1 MHKTI
6 KIRRIDSRT
15 IKTRRR
21 EAQLTDSFGEALY
34 LGDAPRPGRE
44 QQKTV
49 LRQSLNWLDREITA
63 AQRPKQSVCSWLPI
77 GRVMKEIF
85 MARALN
91 KNKKPETNNKNR
103 ACNYFLG
110 SFGSPCSFCVSEN
123 LRTSVGASLLAKIP
137 QAHRGIWFY
146 ASSFTPIASNRAST
160 GRSYSIASYSSYLLR
175 PTPSP
180 D

>member
-34 LGDAPRPGRE
+34 LGLAPRPGRE

-49 LRQSLNWLDREITA
+49 LRQSLYWLDRKINAT
-63 AQRPKQSVCSWLPI
+63 QRPKQSVCSWLPI
-77 GRVMKEIF
+77 GRVMKENF

-110 SFGSPCSFCVSEN
+110 SFGSPCSFWQWACPRWVT
-123 LRTSVGASLLAKIP
+123 RQP
-137 QAHRGIWFY
+137 QAIERFRRHATVPTRHLPQ
-146 ASSFTPIASNRAST
+146 ALSQ
-160 GRSYSIASYSSYLLR
+160 L

>member
-1 MHKTI
+1 MYKTI

-34 LGDAPRPGRE
+34 LGLAPRPGRE

-49 LRQSLNWLDREITA
+49 LRQSLYWLDRKITA
-63 AQRPKQSVCSWLPI
+63 IQRPKQSVCSWLPI
-77 GRVMKEIF
+77 GRVMKESF

-91 KNKKPETNNKNR
+91 KNKKPETKNKNR

-110 SFGSPCSFCVSEN
+110 SFGSPCGFRDSEN
-123 LRTSVGASLLAKIP
+123 PCGSEPAREKPIGAAGHLIPALSL
-137 QAHRGIWFY
+137 
-146 ASSFTPIASNRAST
+146 TTIASVLAPT
-160 GRSYSIASYSSYLLR
+160 RSICAVLHHP
-175 PTPSP
+175 PTKC
-180 D
+180 

>member
-34 LGDAPRPGRE
+34 LGLAPRPGRE

-49 LRQSLNWLDREITA
+49 LRQSLYWLDRKITA
-63 AQRPKQSVCSWLPI
+63 IQRPKQSVCSWLPI
-77 GRVMKEIF
+77 GRVMKKSF

-91 KNKKPETNNKNR
+91 KNKKPESIIKR
-103 ACNYFLG
+103 ARNYFLG
-110 SFGSPCSFCVSEN
+110 SFGSPCSFPPRKILVTPPLYPCS
-123 LRTSVGASLLAKIP
+123 LRLA
-137 QAHRGIWFY
+137 AHICRVLHH
-146 ASSFTPIASNRAST
+146 PST
-160 GRSYSIASYSSYLLR
+160 KC
-175 PTPSP
+175 
-180 D
+180 